1 MGGYYYTTK
10 AGDMWDYI
18 AWAVYRDEKQ
28 MEILLQAEENAL
40 LIETYI
46 FSAGVKVWCPP
57 VSGVGIAENLPPWRT
72 TE

>member
-18 AWAVYRDEKQ
+18 AWKVYGDEFKID
-28 MEILLQAEENAL
+28 ILMSAPENANQL
-40 LIETYI
+40 KTTI
-46 FSAGVKVWCPP
+46 FSDGVQVWCPKIEEETE
-57 VSGVGIAENLPPWRT
+57 SDDLPPWRD

>member
-18 AWAVYRDEKQ
+18 AWVVYGDERQ

-46 FSAGVKVWCPP
+46 FSAGIKVWCPH
-57 VSGVGIAENLPPWRT
+57 VAGTGTAEHLPPWRS